1 MAYTRAEINNK
12 IRYYENLIQQYQ
24 NSANKSNTQIS
35 ELISL
40 KSKMQS
46 YQRDFSNR
54 ETNRKNKVVNGFGGK
69 FNFKFIS
76 SYVSGMKNLIAGS
89 DYRRAYNSIS
99 SGISRVEKQISQLRS
114 DAMNYNNKIRSCRNN
129 ITYWRNQLKY
139 AKK

>member
-1 MAYTRAEINNK
+1 MAYTRAEINKK

-24 NSANKSNTQIS
+24 NSINKLNTQIG
-35 ELISL
+35 ELTSL

-54 ETNRKNKVVNGFGGK
+54 ETNRKSKVVNGFCSK

-76 SYVSGMKNLIAGS
+76 SYISGMKNLIAGS

-114 DAMNYNNKIRSCRNN
+114 DVTNYNNKIKSCKNN
-129 ITYWRNQLKY
+129 ITYWRNRLKY